1 MKKEYAEY
9 LLKKT
14 RDDYNLIAE
23 DFSKTRWNIWDEFNI
38 FKKYIK
44 EGDKIIDVGCG
55 NGRLMELFKGE
66 NINYTGVD
74 ISDQLINL
82 AREKYPDNNFT
93 IADNLNLPFSDNNF
107 DKVFSIAVLHTIPSN
122 ELREK
127 AVAELKRILKP
138 GGLLFITVWDVWRKD
153 TFPKFLKYYFLKL
166 IGKSKLDFKDAFI
179 PWADK
184 TKRYYHFFT
193 KKELVTLT
201 EKADFGTIEKGVAY
215 NKRGTR
221 SNIYLIARKK

>member
-14 RDDYNLIAE
+14 RADYNLIAE
-23 DFSKTRWNIWDEFNI
+23 DFSKTRWNIWDEFNV

-44 EGDKIIDVGCG
+44 EGDRIIDVGCG
-55 NGRLMELFKGE
+55 NGRLLELFKGE

-74 ISDQLINL
+74 ISDRLINL
-82 AREKYPDNNFT
+82 ARKKHPDNNFVV
-93 IADNLNLPFSDNNF
+93 ADNLNLPFSDNNF

-122 ELREK
+122 QLREK
-127 AVAELKRILKP
+127 AIIELKRILKP
-138 GGLLFITVWDVWRKD
+138 GGFLFITVWDVWRKD
-153 TFPKFLKYYFLKL
+153 TLPEFLKYSFLKL

-193 KKELVTLT
+193 KKELINLT
-201 EKADFGTIEKGVAY
+201 GKAGFGIMEKGVAH
-215 NKRGTR
+215 NKRGAR
-221 SNIYLIARKK
+221 SNIYLIAGKK